1 MFFYKKNLYLKITKS
16 FYIFFLVLL
25 YTINAKAIGYVETLK
40 GEVKVEINN
49 ELVELQELDEINLNY
64 KIYLSDE
71 SELTILLDD
80 GSTILV
86 KNKSEFIF
94 LEYEDIFSINPHFT
108 IQVYEGD
115 LVVETGELPKFKK
128 NSTSIISPVGTLFL
142 NGTAISAKL
151 RGNLSEV
158 FLMTDSF
165 GDSGELVL
173 QNDDGE
179 LVNIE
184 INSGISINDEGAQP
198 IQLSEEVINNQKA
211 IKNVIANSAIS
222 NETKIDEII
231 QKKIDSGKLTL
242 QEAKIYKEKI
252 IQKKEKKIDQIISS
266 SNSDTSILGEVLK
279 NSDSAVGSKI
289 LEKVVDNN
297 PKVTSKVLDSV
308 IDQNE
313 NLFKEISS
321 KNSQLTDKILK
332 TVVKEADE
340 NDQSLSK
347 IIAKSDNS
355 LSAKLMNEIAETK
368 KDLMIKVVA
377 ETSALNPEKIKELDS
392 VDEDISSKITSTI
405 VEKLSESPDATEDLK
420 IIMLNTDAGLAS
432 EIIQQTANIDDDL
445 VNQTT
450 LEIITEETEKITDTL
465 SSLIAKGEENA
476 LSSLLVSK
484 AIETGNTDIIT
495 KAVEKSVQKTTN
507 NSNVTSNTE
516 ISQTA
521 QNNNDQSSI
530 TITQSEIVDETTEKI
545 ENIESV
551 KDNILKVNNL
561 IKQEVEKLKINNPEI
576 DIEENFLVNVK
587 EVLASPN

>member
-1 MFFYKKNLYLKITKS
+1 MNCSNLINFNYSKLIRSFFTSIIL
-16 FYIFFLVLL
+16 FFHLS
-25 YTINAKAIGYVETLK
+25 AHAIGYVETILGK
-40 GEVKVEINN
+40 AKTIIEN
-49 ELVELQELDEINLNY
+49 EEFTLQELDEIFLNS
-64 KIYLSDE
+64 KIFLDNG

-94 LEYEDIFSINPHFT
+94 LEYEDIFSINPHYT
-108 IQVYEGD
+108 IQIFEGD
-115 LVVETGELPKFKK
+115 LIVETGELPKIKK

-151 RGNLSEV
+151 NSDLSEV

-179 LVNIE
+179 MVNIE

-198 IQLSEEVINNQKA
+198 IQLSEEVINNQKT
-211 IKNVIANSAIS
+211 IKNIIANSAIS

-231 QKKIDSGKLTL
+231 QKKIESGKLSL

-252 IQKKEKKIDQIISS
+252 LQKKEKKIDQIISS

-279 NSDSAVGSKI
+279 NSDSTVGSKI

-297 PKVTSKVLDSV
+297 PKVTSKVIDGVL
-308 IDQNE
+308 DQNE

-347 IIAKSDNS
+347 IIAKSDSS
-355 LSAKLMNEIAETK
+355 LSAKLMTEIVETK

-377 ETSALNPEKIKELDS
+377 ETSVLNPEKLKELES
-392 VDEDISSKITSTI
+392 VDEEISSKITSTI
-405 VEKLSESPDATEDLK
+405 VEQLSESSDATEDMK
-420 IIMLNTDAGLAS
+420 IIMLNTDADLPS
-432 EIIQQTANIDDDL
+432 EIIQQTANIDYDL
-445 VNQTT
+445 VNQAT

-465 SSLIAKGEENA
+465 SSSIEKGEENA
-476 LSSLLVSK
+476 LSSLLISK
-484 AIETGNTDIIT
+484 AIETGNADIIT
-495 KAVEKSVQKTTN
+495 KAVEKSIQKTTN
-507 NSNVTSNTE
+507 NSNDSSN
-516 ISQTA
+516 SQILETP
-521 QNNNDQSSI
+521 QNNEDQ
-530 TITQSEIVDETTEKI
+530 TEEKI
-545 ENIESV
+545 EDVELA
-551 KDNILKVNNL
+551 KQNILKVNDL
-561 IKQEVEKLKINNPEI
+561 IKQEVDKLKITNPEI
-576 DIEENFLVNVK
+576 EIEENLLANVK
-587 EVLASPN
+587 EFLASPN

>member
-1 MFFYKKNLYLKITKS
+1 MNCSNLINFNYSKLIRSFFTSIIL
-16 FYIFFLVLL
+16 FFHLS
-25 YTINAKAIGYVETLK
+25 AHAIGYVETILGK
-40 GEVKVEINN
+40 AKTIIEN
-49 ELVELQELDEINLNY
+49 EEFTLQELDEIFLNS
-64 KIYLSDE
+64 KIFLDNG

-94 LEYEDIFSINPHFT
+94 LEYEDIFSINPHYT
-108 IQVYEGD
+108 IQIFEGD
-115 LVVETGELPKFKK
+115 LIVETGELPKIKK

-151 RGNLSEV
+151 NSDLSEV

-179 LVNIE
+179 MVNIE

-198 IQLSEEVINNQKA
+198 IQLSEGVINNQKT
-211 IKNVIANSAIS
+211 IKNIIANSAIS

-231 QKKIDSGKLTL
+231 QKKIESGKLSL

-252 IQKKEKKIDQIISS
+252 LQKKEKKIDQIISS

-279 NSDSAVGSKI
+279 NSDSTVGSKI

-297 PKVTSKVLDSV
+297 PKVTSKVIDGVL
-308 IDQNE
+308 DQNE

-347 IIAKSDNS
+347 IIAKSDSS
-355 LSAKLMNEIAETK
+355 LSAKLMTEIVETK

-377 ETSALNPEKIKELDS
+377 ETSVLNPEKLKELES
-392 VDEDISSKITSTI
+392 VDEEISSKITSTI
-405 VEKLSESPDATEDLK
+405 VEQLSESSDATEDMK
-420 IIMLNTDAGLAS
+420 IIMLNTDADLAS
-432 EIIQQTANIDDDL
+432 EIIQQTANIDYDL
-445 VNQTT
+445 VNQAT

-465 SSLIAKGEENA
+465 SSSIEKGEENA
-476 LSSLLVSK
+476 LSSLLISK
-484 AIETGNTDIIT
+484 AIETGNADIIT
-495 KAVEKSVQKTTN
+495 KAVEKSIQKTTN
-507 NSNVTSNTE
+507 NSNDSSN
-516 ISQTA
+516 SQILETP
-521 QNNNDQSSI
+521 QNNEDQ
-530 TITQSEIVDETTEKI
+530 TEEKI
-545 ENIESV
+545 EDVELA
-551 KDNILKVNNL
+551 KQNILKVNDL
-561 IKQEVEKLKINNPEI
+561 IKQEVDKLKITNPEI
-576 DIEENFLVNVK
+576 EIEENLLANVK
-587 EVLASPN
+587 EFLASPN

>member
-1 MFFYKKNLYLKITKS
+1 MNCSNLINFNYSKLIRSFFTSIIL
-16 FYIFFLVLL
+16 FFHLS
-25 YTINAKAIGYVETLK
+25 AHAIGYVETILGK
-40 GEVKVEINN
+40 AKTIIEN
-49 ELVELQELDEINLNY
+49 EEFTLQELDEIFLNS
-64 KIYLSDE
+64 KIFLDNG

-94 LEYEDIFSINPHFT
+94 LEYEDIFSINPHYT
-108 IQVYEGD
+108 IQIFEGD
-115 LVVETGELPKFKK
+115 LIVETGELPKIKK

-151 RGNLSEV
+151 NSDLSEV

-179 LVNIE
+179 MVNIE

-198 IQLSEEVINNQKA
+198 IQLSEEVINNQKT
-211 IKNVIANSAIS
+211 IKNIIANSAIS

-231 QKKIDSGKLTL
+231 QKKIESGKLSL

-252 IQKKEKKIDQIISS
+252 LQKKEKKIDQIISS

-279 NSDSAVGSKI
+279 NSDSTVGSKI

-297 PKVTSKVLDSV
+297 PKVTSKVIDGVL
-308 IDQNE
+308 DQNE

-347 IIAKSDNS
+347 IIAKSDSS
-355 LSAKLMNEIAETK
+355 LSAKLMTEIVETK

-377 ETSALNPEKIKELDS
+377 ETSVLNPEKLKELES
-392 VDEDISSKITSTI
+392 VDEEISSKITSTI
-405 VEKLSESPDATEDLK
+405 VEQLSESSDATEDMK
-420 IIMLNTDAGLAS
+420 IIMLNTDADLAS
-432 EIIQQTANIDDDL
+432 EIIQQTANIDYDL
-445 VNQTT
+445 VNQAT

-465 SSLIAKGEENA
+465 SSSIEKGEENA
-476 LSSLLVSK
+476 LSSLLISK
-484 AIETGNTDIIT
+484 AIETGNADIIT
-495 KAVEKSVQKTTN
+495 KAVEKSIQKTTN
-507 NSNVTSNTE
+507 NSNDSSN
-516 ISQTA
+516 SQILETP
-521 QNNNDQSSI
+521 QNNEDQ
-530 TITQSEIVDETTEKI
+530 TEEKI
-545 ENIESV
+545 EDVELA
-551 KDNILKVNNL
+551 KQNILKVNDL
-561 IKQEVEKLKINNPEI
+561 IKQEVDKLKITNPEI
-576 DIEENFLVNVK
+576 EIEENLLANVK

>member
-1 MFFYKKNLYLKITKS
+1 MNCSNLINFNYSKLIRSFFTSIIL
-16 FYIFFLVLL
+16 FFHLS
-25 YTINAKAIGYVETLK
+25 AHAIGYVETILGK
-40 GEVKVEINN
+40 AKTIIEN
-49 ELVELQELDEINLNY
+49 EEFTLQELDEIFLNS
-64 KIYLSDE
+64 KIFLDNG

-94 LEYEDIFSINPHFT
+94 LEYEDIFSINPHYT
-108 IQVYEGD
+108 IQIFEGD
-115 LVVETGELPKFKK
+115 LIVETGELPKIKK

-151 RGNLSEV
+151 NSDLSEV

-179 LVNIE
+179 MVNIE

-198 IQLSEEVINNQKA
+198 IQLSEEVINNQKT
-211 IKNVIANSAIS
+211 IKNIIANSAIS

-231 QKKIDSGKLTL
+231 QKKIESGKLSL

-252 IQKKEKKIDQIISS
+252 LQKKEKKIDQIISS

-279 NSDSAVGSKI
+279 NSDSTVGSKI

-297 PKVTSKVLDSV
+297 PKVTSKVIDGVL
-308 IDQNE
+308 DQNE

-347 IIAKSDNS
+347 IIAKSDSS
-355 LSAKLMNEIAETK
+355 LSAKLMTEIVETK

-377 ETSALNPEKIKELDS
+377 ETSVLNPEKLKELES
-392 VDEDISSKITSTI
+392 VDEEISSKITSTI
-405 VEKLSESPDATEDLK
+405 VEQLSESSDATEDMK
-420 IIMLNTDAGLAS
+420 IIMLNTDADLAS
-432 EIIQQTANIDDDL
+432 EIIQQTANIDYDL
-445 VNQTT
+445 VNQAT

-465 SSLIAKGEENA
+465 SSSIEKGEENA
-476 LSSLLVSK
+476 LSSLLISK
-484 AIETGNTDIIT
+484 AIETGNADIIT
-495 KAVEKSVQKTTN
+495 KAVEKSIQKTTN
-507 NSNVTSNTE
+507 NSNDSSN
-516 ISQTA
+516 SQILETP
-521 QNNNDQSSI
+521 QNNEDQ
-530 TITQSEIVDETTEKI
+530 TEEKI
-545 ENIESV
+545 EDVELA
-551 KDNILKVNNL
+551 KQNILKVNDL
-561 IKQEVEKLKINNPEI
+561 IKQEVDKLKITNPEI
-576 DIEENFLVNVK
+576 EIEENLLANVK
-587 EVLASPN
+587 EFLASPN

>member
-1 MFFYKKNLYLKITKS
+1 M
-16 FYIFFLVLL
+16 
-25 YTINAKAIGYVETLK
+25 NAKAIGYVETLK

-49 ELVELQELDEINLNY
+49 DLVELQELDEINLKY

-86 KNKSEFIF
+86 KNKSELIFI
-94 LEYEDIFSINPHFT
+94 EYEDIFSINPHFT

-279 NSDSAVGSKI
+279 NSDSEVGSKI

-347 IIAKSDNS
+347 IIAKSDNG

-377 ETSALNPEKIKELDS
+377 ETSALNPEKIKELES
-392 VDEDISSKITSTI
+392 VDEEISSKITSTI
-405 VEKLSESPDATEDLK
+405 VEKLAESPDATEDLK
-420 IIMLNTDAGLAS
+420 IIMLNTDADLAS

-445 VNQTT
+445 VNQAT
-450 LEIITEETEKITDTL
+450 LEIITEENEKIIDVL
-465 SSLIAKGEENA
+465 SSSIEKSEENA

-495 KAVEKSVQKTTN
+495 KAVEKSVRKTTN
-507 NSNVTSNTE
+507 SSNVTNNTE
-516 ISQTA
+516 ISQTTE
-521 QNNNDQSSI
+521 NNNDQSSI

-551 KDNILKVNNL
+551 NDNILKVNNL
-561 IKQEVEKLKINNPEI
+561 IKQEVEKLKIENPEI
-576 DIEENFLVNVK
+576 DIEENLLVNVK

>member
-1 MFFYKKNLYLKITKS
+1 MNCSNLINFNYSKLIRSFFTSIIL
-16 FYIFFLVLL
+16 FFHLS
-25 YTINAKAIGYVETLK
+25 AHAIGYVETILGK
-40 GEVKVEINN
+40 AKTIIEN
-49 ELVELQELDEINLNY
+49 EEFTLQELDEIFLNS
-64 KIYLSDE
+64 KIFLDNG

-94 LEYEDIFSINPHFT
+94 LEYEDIFSINPHYT
-108 IQVYEGD
+108 IQIFEGD
-115 LVVETGELPKFKK
+115 LIVETGELPKFKK

-151 RGNLSEV
+151 NSDLSEV

-179 LVNIE
+179 MVNIE

-198 IQLSEEVINNQKA
+198 IQLSEEVINNQKT
-211 IKNVIANSAIS
+211 IKNIIANSAIS

-231 QKKIDSGKLTL
+231 QKKIESGKLSL

-252 IQKKEKKIDQIISS
+252 LQKKEKKIDQIISS

-279 NSDSAVGSKI
+279 NSDSTVGSKI

-297 PKVTSKVLDSV
+297 PKVTSKVIDGVL
-308 IDQNE
+308 DQNE

-347 IIAKSDNS
+347 IIAKSDSS
-355 LSAKLMNEIAETK
+355 LSAKLMTEIVETK

-377 ETSALNPEKIKELDS
+377 ETSVLNPEKLKELES
-392 VDEDISSKITSTI
+392 VDEEISSKITSTI
-405 VEKLSESPDATEDLK
+405 VEQLSESSDATEDMK
-420 IIMLNTDAGLAS
+420 IIMLNTDADLAS
-432 EIIQQTANIDDDL
+432 EIIQQTANIDYDL
-445 VNQTT
+445 VNQAT

-465 SSLIAKGEENA
+465 SSSIEKGEENA
-476 LSSLLVSK
+476 LSSLLISK
-484 AIETGNTDIIT
+484 AIETGNADIIT
-495 KAVEKSVQKTTN
+495 KAVEKSIQKTTN
-507 NSNVTSNTE
+507 NSNDSSN
-516 ISQTA
+516 SQILETP
-521 QNNNDQSSI
+521 QNNEDQ
-530 TITQSEIVDETTEKI
+530 TEEKI
-545 ENIESV
+545 EDVELA
-551 KDNILKVNNL
+551 KQNILKVNDL
-561 IKQEVEKLKINNPEI
+561 IKQEVDKLKITNPEI
-576 DIEENFLVNVK
+576 EIEENLLANVK
-587 EVLASPN
+587 EFLASPN

>member
-1 MFFYKKNLYLKITKS
+1 MNCSNLINFNYSKLIRSFFTSIIL
-16 FYIFFLVLL
+16 FFHLS
-25 YTINAKAIGYVETLK
+25 AHAIGYVETILGK
-40 GEVKVEINN
+40 AKTIIEN
-49 ELVELQELDEINLNY
+49 EEFTLQELDEIFLNS
-64 KIYLSDE
+64 KIFLDNG

-94 LEYEDIFSINPHFT
+94 LEYEDIFSINPHYT
-108 IQVYEGD
+108 IQIFEGD
-115 LVVETGELPKFKK
+115 LIVETGELPKIKK

-151 RGNLSEV
+151 NSDLSEV

-179 LVNIE
+179 MVNIE

-198 IQLSEEVINNQKA
+198 IQLSEEVINNQKT
-211 IKNVIANSAIS
+211 IKNIIANSAIS

-231 QKKIDSGKLTL
+231 QKKIESGKLSL

-252 IQKKEKKIDQIISS
+252 LQKKEKKIDQIISS

-279 NSDSAVGSKI
+279 NSDSTVGSKI

-297 PKVTSKVLDSV
+297 PKVTSKVIDGVL
-308 IDQNE
+308 DQNE

-340 NDQSLSK
+340 NDRSLSK
-347 IIAKSDNS
+347 IIAKSDSS
-355 LSAKLMNEIAETK
+355 LSAKLMTEIVETK

-377 ETSALNPEKIKELDS
+377 ETSVLNPEKLKELES
-392 VDEDISSKITSTI
+392 VDEEISSKITSTI
-405 VEKLSESPDATEDLK
+405 VEQLSESSDATEDMK
-420 IIMLNTDAGLAS
+420 IIMLNTDADLAS
-432 EIIQQTANIDDDL
+432 EIIQQTANIDYDL
-445 VNQTT
+445 VNQAT

-465 SSLIAKGEENA
+465 SSSIEKGEENA
-476 LSSLLVSK
+476 LSSLLISK
-484 AIETGNTDIIT
+484 AIETGNADIIT
-495 KAVEKSVQKTTN
+495 KAVEKSIQKTTN
-507 NSNVTSNTE
+507 NSNDSSN
-516 ISQTA
+516 SQILETP
-521 QNNNDQSSI
+521 QNNEDQ
-530 TITQSEIVDETTEKI
+530 TEEKI
-545 ENIESV
+545 EDVELA
-551 KDNILKVNNL
+551 KQNILKVNDL
-561 IKQEVEKLKINNPEI
+561 IKQEVDKLKITNPEI
-576 DIEENFLVNVK
+576 EIEENLLANVK
-587 EVLASPN
+587 EFLASPN